1 MAGFPGETQED
12 FDILVEFIKEAKLLN
27 AGFFAYSQEEGTPS
41 YKLPNQV
48 ENKVKNQRVKQLY
61 AVQKAISKDNLS
73 AYKGKTIEVICDGID
88 YDRQCFVGRTYF
100 QAPEIDGKV
109 YFTAG
114 NDEVINQGE
123 KYQVKITRNNSYD
136 LFGRTV

>member
-1 MAGFPGETQED
+1 M
-12 FDILVEFIKEAKLLN
+12 VEFIKQAKFLN

-41 YKLPNQV
+41 FRLSNQV

-88 YDRQCFVGRTYF
+88 YDRQCFVGRAYF

-123 KYQVKITRNNSYD
+123 KYQVKVIRNNSYD

>member
-1 MAGFPGETQED
+1 
-12 FDILVEFIKEAKLLN
+12 
-27 AGFFAYSQEEGTPS
+27 
-41 YKLPNQV
+41 V
-48 ENKVKNQRVKQLY
+48 ENKIKNQRVKQLY

-136 LFGRTV
+136 LFGRIV